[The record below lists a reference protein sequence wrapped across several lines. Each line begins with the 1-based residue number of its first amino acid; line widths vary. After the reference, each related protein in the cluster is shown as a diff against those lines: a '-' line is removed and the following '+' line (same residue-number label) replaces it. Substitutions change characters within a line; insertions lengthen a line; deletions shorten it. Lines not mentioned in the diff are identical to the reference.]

1 MAPGLPAGWLSRC
14 AVCLLAAAGAALGP
28 SAASAHASAAP
39 GGPPS
44 VTTAAPQASSPAATA
59 SGVPSSPAAP
69 PPVPPASASRSASPS
84 VLPLPLPLPSGVP
97 VPGESAADPAPST
110 PAATGMDARPPAG
123 AGSGPGADAPEP
135 SSPPSASPDVS
146 GSTAPLAGR
155 EAGAGKARP
164 GRSLSPVEQARAGDP
179 VEEDPREETAEGR
192 ADPVGLPAS
201 SPPPEAFS
209 DPGQRSG
216 QALDAAAV
224 RRVQEVSLGAGIA
237 LVGLGLGFLAFRLR
251 RAN

>member
-1 MAPGLPAGWLSRC
+1 MAPGLPAAWSSRC

-28 SAASAHASAAP
+28 SAGSAHGSSAP
-39 GGPPS
+39 DGPPS
-44 VTTAAPQASSPAATA
+44 VTATAPGTSSPTATA
-59 SGVPSSPAAP
+59 SAAPASPSPVPSG
-69 PPVPPASASRSASPS
+69 SASPS
-84 VLPLPLPLPSGVP
+84 ALPSALPLPSGAP
-97 VPGESAADPAPST
+97 ASGASGTGPTTGSGAQPPG
-110 PAATGMDARPPAG
+110 G

-135 SSPPSASPDVS
+135 SSSPSASPGVS

-164 GRSLSPVEQARAGDP
+164 GRSLSPMELARAGDP
-179 VEEDPREETAEGR
+179 VEEDPPEEAAEGV
-192 ADPVGLPAS
+192 ADPVDLPAS
-201 SPPPEAFS
+201 TPPPDAFS

-224 RRVQEVSLGAGIA
+224 RRVQEVSLGTGIA
-237 LVGLGLGFLAFRLR
+237 LVGLGLGFLAFRMR

>member
-1 MAPGLPAGWLSRC
+1 MAPGLPAGWSSRC

-28 SAASAHASAAP
+28 SVGSAHASAAP

-44 VTTAAPQASSPAATA
+44 VTTTAPQASSPAATA
-59 SGVPSSPAAP
+59 SGVPSSP

-84 VLPLPLPLPSGVP
+84 VLPLPLPSGVP
-97 VPGESAADPAPST
+97 VPGASAADPAPST
-110 PAATGMDARPPAG
+110 PTATGMDARPPAG

-135 SSPPSASPDVS
+135 SSSPSASPDVS

-224 RRVQEVSLGAGIA
+224 RQVQEVSLGAGIA
-237 LVGLGLGFLAFRLR
+237 LVGLGLGFLAFRMR

>member
-1 MAPGLPAGWLSRC
+1 MAPGLPAGWSSRC

-44 VTTAAPQASSPAATA
+44 VTTAAPQASSPA
-59 SGVPSSPAAP
+59 SGAPSSPAAP

-84 VLPLPLPLPSGVP
+84 VLPLPLPSGVP
-97 VPGESAADPAPST
+97 VPGASAADPAPST
-110 PAATGMDARPPAG
+110 PTATGMDARPPAG

-135 SSPPSASPDVS
+135 SSSPSASPDVS

-237 LVGLGLGFLAFRLR
+237 LVGLGLGFLAFRMR